1 MSTTLTIKDETIYSS
16 FGDQYVFKL
25 WLKSNRLTVREL
37 IRTRV
42 GREVTEHNTQQ
53 SDKIRRLLQPQTMEQ
68 TLNLARPRKFQ
79 PLDWQEQ
86 YDKAVEAFQRNG
98 FVILVNERQVEN
110 LDDWIEVQPETEVTF
125 LRLVPLVGG

>member
-42 GREVTEHNTQQ
+42 EREVTEHNTQQ
-53 SDKIRRLLQPQTMEQ
+53 SDKIRGLLQPQTMEQ

-86 YDKAVEAFQRNG
+86 FDKAVEAFQRNG
-98 FVILVNERQVEN
+98 FVILVNEQQVEN

>member
-42 GREVTEHNTQQ
+42 EREVTEHNTQQ
-53 SDKIRRLLQPQTMEQ
+53 SDKIRGLLQPQTMEQ

>member
-16 FGDQYVFKL
+16 FGDQHVFKL

-42 GREVTEHNTQQ
+42 EREVVEHNTQQ
-53 SDKIRRLLQPQTMEQ
+53 SDKIRGLLQPQTMEQ
-68 TLNLARPRKFQ
+68 RLNLARPRKFQ
-79 PLDWQEQ
+79 PLDGQEQ